1 MKRTKHSLIFTS
13 ITSIILLLSSIIFT
27 NTAYAE
33 RYYPKEGAGKVSWYG
48 SAHQGKRTANGEVF
62 DMNKLTAASNI
73 IPMGKRVKM
82 TCTTTGKSVV
92 VKINDTGGF
101 SKYGR
106 TFDLSKAAFNAISD
120 VNKGLTHVKYTVL
133 D

>member
-1 MKRTKHSLIFTS
+1 MNRTKQSSIFTGIIS
-13 ITSIILLLSSIIFT
+13 TLLFVTSLLISNLS
-27 NTAYAE
+27 YA
-33 RYYPKEGAGKVSWYG
+33 YPKEGVGKASWYG
-48 SAHQGKRTANGEVF
+48 GKHNYRRTASGEIF
-62 DMNKLTAASNI
+62 HESKFTAASNI
-73 IPMGKRVKM
+73 IPIGKHVKM

-120 VNKGLTHVKYTVL
+120 VNKGLTHVKYVVL